1 MTNKLNNAW
10 VRGIFSLIIGVLLVV
25 YPSAASVYFVMAVGV
40 LFFIPGA
47 VSLSAFLMR
56 RADGR
61 MFPFMG
67 LGSLLFG
74 LWLLITPAFF
84 VGILMYVLGAVL
96 VLAGL
101 GMLVN
106 LSAIRKRAP
115 VAVVFYVVP
124 VLVIVGGILVL
135 VNPFRAAELPFIIL
149 GVSSIIYALSSM
161 LNAYKFR
168 AVTIEAVEIIEEG
181 PSAEEHSEAEASE
194 VKEVEGEADVKL
206 LEKPEHRDTS
216 L

>member
-74 LWLLITPAFF
+74 L
-84 VGILMYVLGAVL
+84 
-96 VLAGL
+96 
-101 GMLVN
+101 
-106 LSAIRKRAP
+106 
-115 VAVVFYVVP
+115 
-124 VLVIVGGILVL
+124 
-135 VNPFRAAELPFIIL
+135 
-149 GVSSIIYALSSM
+149 
-161 LNAYKFR
+161 
-168 AVTIEAVEIIEEG
+168 
-181 PSAEEHSEAEASE
+181 
-194 VKEVEGEADVKL
+194 
-206 LEKPEHRDTS
+206 
-216 L
+216 